1 MITKLTK
8 KQINKFPKYVNEWT
22 QKGLTTER
30 RSLEDAIIDFGSF
43 QKLILKKENPAP
55 VVILDSPTQCWIAVC
70 AMANLANL
78 SESQVESQVWSQ
90 VESQVESQVLSQ
102 VDSQVK
108 SQVSSQVDLQVR
120 SQVRSQVWSQV
131 ESQVWSQVISQVVSQ
146 VDSQVNLQ
154 VISQVVSQVSSQV
167 DSQVISQVS
176 SQVDSQVRSQV
187 DLQVWSQ
194 VDSQVDSQ
202 VRSQIKDFIF
212 PYLNCQFWAGWFSFY
227 EFMKNEIG
235 ISFTNEKE
243 YNAFKNCQKYG
254 MVFPLDELCIVCQ
267 PPTVIKK
274 NSNGLHCS
282 DGPALSYNGEN
293 EIYALNGVSMP
304 KEYVLTSAENISA
317 ETVMKEINVEIRREL
332 LRKVGIERLLNDLP
346 HKILDNVGNYQ
357 LYSLDL
363 SDELKNC
370 KYLKMVNPSVGCFH
384 LEGLDP
390 SINTVEEAL
399 KWRNNNMFVNA
410 EVLT

>member
-1 MITKLTK
+1 VWS
-8 KQINKFPKYVNEWT
+8 QVES
-22 QKGLTTER
+22 QVG
-30 RSLEDAIIDFGSF
+30 
-43 QKLILKKENPAP
+43 
-55 VVILDSPTQCWIAVC
+55 
-70 AMANLANL
+70 
-78 SESQVESQVWSQ
+78 SQVESQVWSQ
-90 VESQVESQVLSQ
+90 VWSQVGSQVESQVVSQ
-102 VDSQVK
+102 VM
-108 SQVSSQVDLQVR
+108 
-120 SQVRSQVWSQV
+120 SQVRSQ
-131 ESQVWSQVISQVVSQ
+131 
-146 VDSQVNLQ
+146 D
-154 VISQVVSQVSSQV
+154 
-167 DSQVISQVS
+167 
-176 SQVDSQVRSQV
+176 
-187 DLQVWSQ
+187 
-194 VDSQVDSQ
+194 
-202 VRSQIKDFIF
+202 KDFVY
-212 PYLNCQFWAGWFSFY
+212 PYFDCQFWAGWFSFY

-346 HKILDNVGNYQ
+346 HKILDNVGDYQ

-384 LEGLDP
+384 LEGIDP